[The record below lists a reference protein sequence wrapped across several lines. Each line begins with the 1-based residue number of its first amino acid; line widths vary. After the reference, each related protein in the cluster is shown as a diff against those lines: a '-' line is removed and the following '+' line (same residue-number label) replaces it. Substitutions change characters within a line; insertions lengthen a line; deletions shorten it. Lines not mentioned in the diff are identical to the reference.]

1 MIEIISTIAG
11 SGAFIAVVGWAY
23 TLGNRVTKVETQH
36 EGIEELINARFDAVE
51 HRLERIE
58 RSMNGHLAK
67 DEQ

>member
-1 MIEIISTIAG
+1 MIEILTTIAG

-23 TLGNRVTKVETQH
+23 NLGNRVTKVETQY

-58 RSMNGHLAK
+58 RSMNGHLIK
-67 DEQ
+67 DEE